1 MPYACGSMKCKKTFD
16 ARTLSHDAL
25 EQLRRSAVK
34 RVAAGESPEFVAAG
48 LGINRR
54 AIYRWLAAYH
64 YGGEDALKAK
74 PIPGAPPKLDAKQLA
89 KLAKIVREKDPR
101 QLQFDYALWTLA
113 MIREVIRRQFRVSLS
128 EVSVGRLMK
137 RLGFTPQRPLYRA
150 WQQDAALVERWQT
163 DDYPQICLAGNS
175 GWSAAFRLELQA
187 AAVQDR
193 LGVAVGLAPSLQAP
207 SPGAAWKATELSK
220 SAAMGRYTGSPSF
233 CRSTDGSHALHR
245 VDNLVRG

>member
-1 MPYACGSMKCKKTFD
+1 M
-16 ARTLSHDAL
+16 
-25 EQLRRSAVK
+25 K

-74 PIPGAPPKLDAKQLA
+74 PIPGAPPKPDAKQLA

-113 MIREVIRRQFRVSLS
+113 MIREVIRRQLRVSLS

-150 WQQDAALVERWQT
+150 WQQDRGPGGT
-163 DDYPQICLAGNS
+163 LADR
-175 GWSAAFRLELQA
+175 RLPADLPRRQL
-187 AAVQDR
+187 R
-193 LGVAVGLAPSLQAP
+193 
-207 SPGAAWKATELSK
+207 PGAPRFAFTASRCRC
-220 SAAMGRYTGSPSF
+220 SIGS
-233 CRSTDGSHALHR
+233 
-245 VDNLVRG
+245 V